1 MFSRVLFT
9 TDGSQ
14 FAERALTTALG
25 LAQQCSAE
33 LRVVTVVENPVFYG
47 VPEATALY
55 DADFY
60 RSLSTELEKLAKA
73 ALERAEAAAEKAGVP
88 VSTTVRHGTPGDEV
102 IAEARQWGADVV
114 VLSTHGRS
122 GLARLLLGSVAN
134 NVVNHAPCPVLLCRL
149 GDGAEAS
156 QAAG

>member
-1 MFSRVLFT
+1 MLRRVLYS

-14 FAERALTTALG
+14 FAEKALACAVE
-25 LAQQCSAE
+25 LAKQCGGE

-55 DADFY
+55 DAEFY
-60 RSLSTELEKLAKA
+60 RSLSGELEKLAKA
-73 ALERAEAAAEKAGVP
+73 ALERAGKAAEEAGVKAT
-88 VSTTVRHGTPGDEV
+88 STVRHGTPGDEIV
-102 IAEARQWGADVV
+102 AEAKDWGADVM

-134 NVVNHAPCPVLLCRL
+134 SVVTHAPCPVLLCRVRN
-149 GDGAEAS
+149 AEPARV
-156 QAAG
+156 